1 MPPLVLASPSW
12 HCQPDAPVLAGRNLQ
27 TKSRTSAGWQTTAPD
42 PALPVENS
50 RPMNNW
56 PIQPRIARR
65 SGSHGARDRSAARG
79 HSAVGLLR
87 DPDRSAARGT
97 RQRGSLGGRL
107 VDSPARGDV
116 AQLEEHRVRIAG
128 VRGSSPLIST
138 TSPAA
143 STPVSAHTSR
153 TLVPVT
159 DGALGVT
166 LAPDGTA
173 QSSSG
178 GQFIDVTTRS
188 SPRPHRR
195 GRRGQQGPPRQE
207 TGPGRL

>member
-42 PALPVENS
+42 PADPREHSL
-50 RPMNNW
+50 PMNNW
-56 PIQPRIARR
+56 QIQPRIARR

-138 TSPAA
+138 ITRPRRR
-143 STPVSAHTSR
+143 HR
-153 TLVPVT
+153 TLTATRPRRRHEARPRRR
-159 DGALGVT
+159 AL
-166 LAPDGTA
+166 TA
-173 QSSSG
+173 
-178 GQFIDVTTRS
+178 TR
-188 SPRPHRR
+188 PRRR
-195 GRRGQQGPPRQE
+195 HQAQPRRRALTATRP
-207 TGPGRL
+207 